1 MVLVIIGICRGHRCA
16 LDRRRGQRPGGRARG
31 HFACSTLLELLR
43 EEAVMQNRDYGI
55 LFAES
60 GYRFY
65 IYDQA
70 ALVWFEPTDDRFL
83 AARELEGLTLD
94 LSLEDRDI
102 ALSVDF
108 DDEMLAEPEPQVVL
122 LASGEMTPFEAAIF
136 RDFGGAQYRLSA
148 ELNGANCKS
157 PRRPGMASSVLRAR
171 FHIAR
176 GDGRARDRCARDD
189 GRQYAA
195 QPVCPYGRL
204 SSRRRRSPAGSDP
217 TC

>member
-1 MVLVIIGICRGHRCA
+1 MAYKAAKSSMPISATGPSISRSNSPRFRGGFSLLELLVVLVIIGIVVGTA
-16 LDRRRGQRPGGRARG
+16 VLSIGAAGNDREAEREVIRLQ
-31 HFACSTLLELLR
+31 TLLELLR

-83 AARELEGLTLD
+83 AARELEGLMLD
-94 LSLEDRDI
+94 LRLEDRDI
-102 ALSVDF
+102 SLSVDF
-108 DDEMLAEPEPQVVL
+108 DEEMLDEPEPQVVL

-148 ELNGANCKS
+148 ELNGALEVS
-157 PRRPGMASSVLRAR
+157 TETGIG
-171 FHIAR
+171 F
-176 GDGRARDRCARDD
+176 
-189 GRQYAA
+189 
-195 QPVCPYGRL
+195 
-204 SSRRRRSPAGSDP
+204 
-217 TC
+217 